1 MSLMGCRFACL
12 NQQITWQRVEN
23 ISTFCLT
30 ERLSLSAVR
39 IKSSPIRTFQPLRGP
54 WATGSRGSHC
64 WRNNG
69 SQILAQVPSC
79 PRTLGLEPLG
89 VKHWDTDCAIR
100 KTTKDFF
107 FFSSEQ
113 RAKCSKN
120 NFKIEWTGG
129 GKREPPGVLS
139 TYVSWSEQVQNTGFL
154 HFMFLIFQC
163 KSLETEVGGGDG

>member
-1 MSLMGCRFACL
+1 MGCRFACL

-54 WATGSRGSHC
+54 WAMEEQWVPGPSTSAFLPQNTGTWTSRSETLRYWLC
-64 WRNNG
+64 N
-69 SQILAQVPSC
+69 SQNHK
-79 PRTLGLEPLG
+79 GL
-89 VKHWDTDCAIR
+89 
-100 KTTKDFF
+100 FF
-107 FFSSEQ
+107 FFSSKQ
-113 RAKCSKN
+113 RAKFSKN
-120 NFKIEWTGG
+120 NLKIEWTGG

-139 TYVSWSEQVQNTGFL
+139 TYVSWSEQVWNTGFL

>member
-23 ISTFCLT
+23 ISTFCLP

-54 WATGSRGSHC
+54 WAMGSRGSHC
-64 WRNNG
+64 WRNNAPG
-69 SQILAQVPSC
+69 SSTSAFLPQNTGTWTS
-79 PRTLGLEPLG
+79 RSETLRYWLCNSQNHKGL
-89 VKHWDTDCAIR
+89 
-100 KTTKDFF
+100 F
-107 FFSSEQ
+107 FFSSKQ
-113 RAKCSKN
+113 RAKFSKN
-120 NFKIEWTGG
+120 NFKIELTGG

-139 TYVSWSEQVQNTGFL
+139 TYVSWSEQVGNTGFL

-163 KSLETEVGGGDG
+163 KSLETAVGGGDG